1 MDVALAS
8 KAFPSPSGATTE
20 QPISKR
26 DKAIVDDISSK
37 HTNLHPNAN
46 DVSHLLLSAEYI
58 MLKNIGDLVA
68 E

>member
-8 KAFPSPSGATTE
+8 KAFPSPSNATTE

-26 DKAIVDDISSK
+26 DKAVANDSTSK
-37 HTNLHPNAN
+37 HMNLYPNPN
-46 DVSHLLLSAEYI
+46 DVSYLIFISI
-58 MLKNIGDLVA
+58 LKNTNKLVPS